1 MKQFF
6 ILPVFLAI
14 AWTRTAINESQK
26 FQAQHIFSPE
36 KLDSDRPNI
45 VFILTDDQ
53 DVHLSSL
60 DYMPF
65 VKKHLLDQGTYFN
78 KHYCTTAVCCPSRVT
93 LWTGKAAH
101 NTNITD
107 VNPPYGGYP
116 KFVTQGFN
124 KAYLPIWLQN
134 AGYNTYYTGKL
145 FNVHTVDNYNKPEAA
160 GFTNSDFLLDP
171 YTYNYLN
178 STFQRK
184 GEEPKSYEGQYT
196 TDVLAEKAFGLLD
209 EAVQSEKPFFLTIA
223 PIAPHGNIYMNGSIL
238 DDNPV
243 FEHTAPVSAER
254 HQHLF
259 KDVKVPRTENFNPDE
274 ASGANWILTLPH
286 QNATNIAYNDHFYR
300 QRLRS
305 LQTVDELVDGLFT
318 RLESYNLLSNT
329 YILYSSDN
337 GFHIGQHRLQPGK
350 SCGYEE
356 DVNIPLIVRGPGAA
370 KNWSTDIV
378 TSHTDLA
385 PTFFDILG
393 IAQREDFDGS
403 AFPLTRAE
411 IEKAMAGK
419 RRREHVNVEYWG
431 FAGGEGIFD
440 DTLHE
445 NNTYKAIRILGPGY
459 NLYYSIWCTNEHE
472 LYDMDVDPEQMNN
485 LLSSSS
491 SSSEA
496 LIAGLPI
503 RKAVARLDALLFVMK
518 SCKGVTCRKPWEE
531 LHPNG
536 EVLTLQDALA
546 TEYDH
551 FYEVEVEQNGMK
563 VEYNFCSNGYLVE
576 AEGAMWKNVEG
587 KEGIRML
594 KRGGL
599 RWDAWV

>member
-1 MKQFF
+1 MRN
-6 ILPVFLAI
+6 ILELTLCLAI
-14 AWTRTAINESQK
+14 SGITTATNGSQE
-26 FQAQHIFSPE
+26 FPGQHVLSPE
-36 KLDSDRPNI
+36 KIDTERPNI

-53 DVHLSSL
+53 D
-60 DYMPF
+60 
-65 VKKHLLDQGTYFN
+65 KHLLDQGTYFD

-124 KAYLPIWLQN
+124 EAYLPVWLQN

-145 FNVHTVDNYNKPEAA
+145 FNVHTVGNYDKPEAA

-184 GEEPKSYEGQYT
+184 GETPRSYEGQYT

-209 EAVQSEKPFFLTIA
+209 EAVRSEKPFFLTIA
-223 PIAPHGNIYMNGSIL
+223 PIAPHGNINMNGSIL
-238 DDNPV
+238 DDSPV
-243 FEHTAPVSAER
+243 FEHTEPVSAER

-259 KDVKVPRTENFNPDE
+259 KDVKVPRTKNFNPDE
-274 ASGANWILTLPH
+274 PSGANWLLTLPH
-286 QNATNIAYNDHFYR
+286 QNPTNIAYNDHFHR
-300 QRLRS
+300 QRLRA
-305 LQTVDELVDGLFT
+305 LQSVDELIDNLFT
-318 RLESYNLLSNT
+318 RLQSHNLLDNT
-329 YILYSSDN
+329 YIFYSSDN

-356 DVNIPLIVRGPGAA
+356 DVNIPLIVRGPGVAR
-370 KNWSTDIV
+370 NWSTSMV

-393 IAQREDFDGS
+393 IKKREDFDGTT
-403 AFPLTRAE
+403 FPLTKAE
-411 IEKAMAGK
+411 IERTMASK
-419 RRREHVNVEYWG
+419 QRQEHVNVEYWG

-472 LYDMDVDPEQMNN
+472 LYDMDVDPGQMHN

-491 SSSEA
+491 SHSSSSNPI
-496 LIAGLPI
+496 LVAGLPI
-503 RKAVARLDALLFVMK
+503 QKVVSRLDALLFVMK
-518 SCKGVTCRKPWEE
+518 SCKGATCRRPWEE
-531 LHPNG
+531 LHPDG
-536 EVLTLQDALA
+536 DVSTLQDALA
-546 TEYDH
+546 SEYDY

-563 VEYNFCSNGYLVE
+563 VEYNFCANGYLVE
-576 AEGAMWKNVEG
+576 AEGAMWEHGSK
-587 KEGIRML
+587 KEML
-594 KRGGL
+594 QRGGL
-599 RWDAWV
+599 KWDAWV